1 MSKLG
6 INIAVLCMGVCVM
19 RNKKRRELGD
29 ESWGEGWALMD
40 FFGKDGLASWEGAD
54 LVRE

>member
-6 INIAVLCMGVCVM
+6 INVAVCVCVM

-29 ESWGEGWALMD
+29 KSWGEGWALMD